1 MLLNSSLISAADRLQ
16 QPPLVQRSPV
26 ATKLPQVT
34 PLRWRKSPG
43 DPAKGT
49 KSGPS
54 LIAPRSVN
62 QQILPVAADKNIVDQ
77 DPFEDPF
84 GDLEQTTDRPLEII
98 QPAPNAEPQPNVPP
112 QPISQPEKTLPPPI
126 RLPSAAPETN
136 SFPLAE
142 ILPQEAVVAPPQELP
157 ANANLD
163 CEQLDC
169 ARMRKQLEQTSIR
182 DISLNMSPRFQPNT
196 QGARPKSTAPRT
208 WTDTKGRELVT
219 GALVDYQFNR
229 IVIRTTEGQTTQ
241 IATDRLSEKDLCYLS
256 VIWGI
261 PTECTLNTDLEY
273 NRNWVPLTMTWKA
286 SALCHKPLYFEQ
298 IQLERYG
305 HTAGPW
311 TQPFLSGGHFILNI
325 AALPYKMGMN
335 PMNECQYSLGYYRPG
350 SCAPW
355 LISPVPLSL
364 RGAAAE
370 AGVIFGGG
378 ALFP

>member
-1 MLLNSSLISAADRLQ
+1 LQ
-16 QPPLVQRSPV
+16 
-26 ATKLPQVT
+26 
-34 PLRWRKSPG
+34 WRKSP
-43 DPAKGT
+43 T
-49 KSGPS
+49 KSSSSTTPGLS
-54 LIAPRSVN
+54 LNVPRPVK
-62 QQILPVAADKNIVDQ
+62 QQILPVAADKNIVGQ
-77 DPFEDPF
+77 DPFTDPF
-84 GDLEQTTDRPLEII
+84 GDLEQTADRPLEIVP
-98 QPAPNAEPQPNVPP
+98 PAREPEPQTTPEPQP
-112 QPISQPEKTLPPPI
+112 IKQPEKTLPPAI
-126 RLPSAAPETN
+126 RLPSTPTQTN

-142 ILPQEAVVAPPQELP
+142 IIPQEAVAAPPQELP
-157 ANANLD
+157 VTADLD

-169 ARMRKQLEQTSIR
+169 ARMRQQLGHTSIR
-182 DISLNMSPRFQPNT
+182 DISLNISPRFRPQT
-196 QGARPKSTAPRT
+196 QGARPESTTSRT
-208 WTDTKGRELVT
+208 WKDTKGQELIT
-219 GALVDYQFNR
+219 GVLVDYQFNR
-229 IVIRTTEGQTTQ
+229 VQIQTAAGQTTE

-256 VIWGI
+256 AIWGI
-261 PTECTLNTDLEY
+261 PIECTLNTDLKY
-273 NRNWVPLTMTWKA
+273 NRDWVPLTMTWKA

-355 LISPVPLSL
+355 LISPIPLSL

>member
-1 MLLNSSLISAADRLQ
+1 
-16 QPPLVQRSPV
+16 V
-26 ATKLPQVT
+26 K
-34 PLRWRKSPG
+34 
-43 DPAKGT
+43 
-49 KSGPS
+49 
-54 LIAPRSVN
+54 
-62 QQILPVAADKNIVDQ
+62 QQILPVAADKNVVGQ

-98 QPAPNAEPQPNVPP
+98 QPARDAEPQP
-112 QPISQPEKTLPPPI
+112 IREPEKTLPPPI
-126 RLPSAAPETN
+126 RLPSTPRETN

-142 ILPQEAVVAPPQELP
+142 ILPQEAVAAPPQDVPSDPELG
-157 ANANLD
+157 

-169 ARMRKQLEQTSIR
+169 ARMRQQLEQTSIR

-196 QGARPKSTAPRT
+196 QGARPKSTASRT

-219 GALVDYQFNR
+219 GSLVDYQFNR
-229 IVIRTTEGQTTQ
+229 IVIRTAEGQTTQ
-241 IATDRLSEKDLCYLS
+241 LATDRLSERDICYLS

-261 PTECTLNTDLEY
+261 PAECTLNTDLEY

-355 LISPVPLSL
+355 LISPIPLSL